1 MLLSAKAYQKGSCAA
16 VFLCVFYV
24 FLNVFSKICVLCIK
38 RDRLLRLSLS
48 LSAFLHILRAEDLD
62 RRVDLVMRQGM
73 PLDIIAQGEQ
83 RKIALPV
90 DILRDGEIYF
100 AAFQQAAG
108 GVG

>member
-1 MLLSAKAYQKGSCAA
+1 M
-16 VFLCVFYV
+16 
-24 FLNVFSKICVLCIK
+24 CIK

-90 DILRDGEIYF
+90 DILRDGETYF
-100 AAFQQAAG
+100 AAFQQAG
-108 GVG
+108 GWSRLDRG

>member
-1 MLLSAKAYQKGSCAA
+1 M
-16 VFLCVFYV
+16 
-24 FLNVFSKICVLCIK
+24 CIK

-62 RRVDLVMRQGM
+62 RRIDLVMRQGM

-90 DILRDGEIYF
+90 DILRDGESTF
-100 AAFQQAAG
+100 AVFPGEAG
-108 GVG
+108 G